1 MEKGSAP
8 VTRTPVPEQSL
19 PPSQRP
25 YPPAEGELARI
36 TESVRGLWRGHP
48 QQSLETLGRQ
58 VMLGRDAFI
67 GLVLS
72 LVQRRFPY
80 REFIKQCAFMANV
93 SAAPTVFVAI
103 PIAVV
108 VSIQVGALVNQV
120 GATTFIGAVAGLGI
134 IRQGAP
140 LVSALMIAGAVGS
153 AICADLGSR
162 TIREEIDAMMVM
174 GVDPVRRLVA
184 PRMAAAVLVSI
195 LLCGFVVFVGF
206 ATAYMFN
213 VYAQSGTPGSFI
225 GSFASFAVADDLLV
239 ALTKAAI
246 FGVLTAIIACDIGL
260 HAHGGPGGVANAV
273 NSAVVS
279 SALMLFATN
288 IILTQLD
295 NTLLPSK
302 VV

>member
-1 MEKGSAP
+1 MIA
-8 VTRTPVPEQSL
+8 TQS
-19 PPSQRP
+19 
-25 YPPAEGELARI
+25 GELTRI
-36 TESVRGLWRGHP
+36 SESLLGLWKRHP
-48 QQSLETLGRQ
+48 QRSMETLGRQ
-58 VMLGRDAFI
+58 VLLGREALRQLFI
-67 GLVLS
+67 ALAR
-72 LVQRRFPY
+72 RRFPY
-80 REFIKQCAFMANV
+80 QEFIKQCAFMTSV
-93 SAAPTVFVAI
+93 SAAPTVLVAI

-140 LVSALMIAGAVGS
+140 LVTSLMIAGAVGS
-153 AICADLGSR
+153 AITADLGSR

-184 PRMAAAVLVSI
+184 PRLVAAVLVSM
-195 LLCGFVVFVGF
+195 LLCGFIVFVGF

-225 GSFASFAVADDLLV
+225 ASFASFAVANDLLI
-239 ALTKAAI
+239 ALIKAAI
-246 FGVLTAIIACDIGL
+246 FGAITAIIACDTGL

-279 SALMLFATN
+279 SALMLFAAN
-288 IILTQLD
+288 IILTQLY
-295 NTLLPSK
+295 NTLFPTK
-302 VV
+302 VI

>member
-1 MEKGSAP
+1 MTVPTLHRGPADPVGGASELEKI
-8 VTRTPVPEQSL
+8 VD
-19 PPSQRP
+19 
-25 YPPAEGELARI
+25 
-36 TESVRGLWRGHP
+36 SVSGLWRRHP
-48 QQSLETLGRQ
+48 QRSLETLGRQ
-58 VMLGRDAFI
+58 VMLGRDALAQLI
-67 GLVLS
+67 VS
-72 LVQRRFPY
+72 LVRRRFPY
-80 REFIKQCAFMANV
+80 QEFIKQCAFMANV

-140 LVSALMIAGAVGS
+140 LVSALMVAGAVGS

-184 PRMAAAVLVSI
+184 PRLAAAVLVSV

-225 GSFASFAVADDLLV
+225 SSFASFAVANDLLV
-239 ALTKAAI
+239 ALVKAAI
-246 FGVLTAIIACDIGL
+246 FGMLTAVIACDIGL

-288 IILTQLD
+288 IILTQLY
-295 NTLLPSK
+295 NTLFPTK

>member
-1 MEKGSAP
+1 M
-8 VTRTPVPEQSL
+8 VTTGNSHPEQRTDL
-19 PPSQRP
+19 EQ
-25 YPPAEGELARI
+25 AIADLK
-36 TESVRGLWRGHP
+36 GLWQRHP
-48 QQSLETLGRQ
+48 QRSLETLGRQ
-58 VMLGRDAFI
+58 VTLGRQA
-67 GLVLS
+67 V
-72 LVQRRFPY
+72 VETVKAMAARRFPFA
-80 REFIKQCAFMANV
+80 EFAKQCAFMANV
-93 SAAPTVFVAI
+93 SAAPTIFVAM

-108 VSIQVGALVNQV
+108 VSIQIGALVNQV

-140 LVSALMIAGAVGS
+140 LVTSLMIAGAVGS

-184 PRMAAAVLVSI
+184 PRLVAAVVVSM
-195 LLCGFVVFVGF
+195 LLCGFIVFVGF

-225 GSFASFAVADDLLV
+225 GSFASFAVANDMAV
-239 ALTKAAI
+239 ALVKSAI

-260 HAHGGPGGVANAV
+260 HAKGGPGGVANAV

-288 IILTQLD
+288 IIITQVY
-295 NTLLPSK
+295 NTVFPTK
-302 VV
+302 VI

>member
-1 MEKGSAP
+1 MTVTVPRAEVSEPAP
-8 VTRTPVPEQSL
+8 EPT
-19 PPSQRP
+19 
-25 YPPAEGELARI
+25 ELARI
-36 TESVRGLWRGHP
+36 GASARGLWRRHP

-58 VMLGRDAFI
+58 VDLARDALRQ
-67 GLVLS
+67 LVVS
-72 LVQRRFPY
+72 IVTGRFPY
-80 REFIKQCAFMANV
+80 REFIKQCAFMTSV
-93 SAAPTVFVAI
+93 SAAPTVLVAI

-134 IRQGAP
+134 LRQGAP
-140 LVSALMIAGAVGS
+140 LVTSLMIAGAVGS
-153 AICADLGSR
+153 AITADLGSR

-184 PRMAAAVLVSI
+184 PRMAAAVLVSM
-195 LLCGFVVFVGF
+195 LLCGFIVFVGF

-213 VYAQSGTPGSFI
+213 VYAQHGTPGSFI
-225 GSFASFAVADDLLV
+225 SSFASFAVANDMLV
-239 ALTKAAI
+239 ALVKAAI
-246 FGVLTAIIACDIGL
+246 FGLLTAIIACDVGL
-260 HAHGGPGGVANAV
+260 HAHGGPGGVAQAV

-288 IILTQLD
+288 ILLTQLY
-295 NTLLPSK
+295 NTISPAK

>member
-1 MEKGSAP
+1 M
-8 VTRTPVPEQSL
+8 TTDLR
-19 PPSQRP
+19 RP
-25 YPPAEGELARI
+25 RSNSEPGELQRLA
-36 TESVRGLWRGHP
+36 TVAGALWRSHP
-48 QQSLETLGRQ
+48 QRSLETLGRQ
-58 VMLGRDAFI
+58 VGLGREAARQ
-67 GLVLS
+67 LVIS
-72 LVQRRFPY
+72 LARRRFPY
-80 REFIKQCAFMANV
+80 REFIKQCAFMTSV
-93 SAAPTVFVAI
+93 SALPTVLVAI

-140 LVSALMIAGAVGS
+140 LVTCLMIAGAVGS

-184 PRMAAAVLVSI
+184 PRLAAAVLVSV
-195 LLCGFVVFVGF
+195 LLCGFIVFVGF
-206 ATAYMFN
+206 ATAYLFN

-225 GSFASFAVADDLLV
+225 SSFASFAVANDMV
-239 ALTKAAI
+239 IALIKAAI
-246 FGVLTAIIACDIGL
+246 FGMLTAVIACDIGL
-260 HAHGGPGGVANAV
+260 HAHGGPGGVAQAV

-288 IILTQLD
+288 IILTQLY
-295 NTLLPSK
+295 NTLFPTK
-302 VV
+302 VI

>member
-1 MEKGSAP
+1 MTTLENPSAAAD
-8 VTRTPVPEQSL
+8 
-19 PPSQRP
+19 
-25 YPPAEGELARI
+25 AESTELELI
-36 TESVRGLWRGHP
+36 GESVRGLWRRHP
-48 QQSLETLGRQ
+48 QRSLETLGRQ
-58 VMLGRDAFI
+58 VDLGRDALRQ
-67 GLVLS
+67 LVVSILR
-72 LVQRRFPY
+72 RRFPY
-80 REFIKQCAFMANV
+80 QEFIKQCAFMTSV
-93 SAAPTVFVAI
+93 SAAPTVLVAI
-103 PIAVV
+103 PISVV
-108 VSIQVGALVNQV
+108 VSIQLGALVNQV

-140 LVSALMIAGAVGS
+140 LVTSLMIAGAVGS
-153 AICADLGSR
+153 AITADLGSR

-184 PRMAAAVLVSI
+184 PRIAAAVLVSM
-195 LLCGFVVFVGF
+195 LLCGFIVFVGF

-225 GSFASFAVADDLLV
+225 GSFASFAVADDLVIAVL
-239 ALTKAAI
+239 KAAV
-246 FGVLTAIIACDIGL
+246 FGLLTAVIACDIGL

-288 IILTQLD
+288 IVLTQLY

>member
-1 MEKGSAP
+1 MAIIEK
-8 VTRTPVPEQSL
+8 
-19 PPSQRP
+19 PSQQTDLEK
-25 YPPAEGELARI
+25 AMAD
-36 TESVRGLWRGHP
+36 VKGLWQRHP
-48 QQSLETLGRQ
+48 QRSLETLGRQ
-58 VMLGRDAFI
+58 VTLGRDALLETFRAI
-67 GLVLS
+67 TA
-72 LVQRRFPY
+72 RRFPFQ
-80 REFIKQCAFMANV
+80 EFIKQCAFMASV

-140 LVSALMIAGAVGS
+140 LVTSLMIAGAVGS

-184 PRMAAAVLVSI
+184 PRLVAAVLVSM
-195 LLCGFVVFVGF
+195 LLCGFIVFVGF

-225 GSFASFAVADDLLV
+225 GSFASFAVANDLIV
-239 ALTKAAI
+239 ALVKAAV

-260 HAHGGPGGVANAV
+260 HAKGGPGGVADAV

-288 IILTQLD
+288 IILTQLY
-295 NTLLPSK
+295 NTLFPAK
-302 VV
+302 VI

>member
-1 MEKGSAP
+1 MTTLEKSSGAPEPSELERMGRSA
-8 VTRTPVPEQSL
+8 RQ
-19 PPSQRP
+19 
-25 YPPAEGELARI
+25 
-36 TESVRGLWRGHP
+36 LWRDHP
-48 QQSLETLGRQ
+48 QRSLETLGRQ
-58 VMLGRDAFI
+58 VDLGRDALRQ
-67 GLVLS
+67 LVVSILS
-72 LVQRRFPY
+72 RRFPY
-80 REFIKQCAFMANV
+80 REFIKQCAFMTSV
-93 SAAPTVFVAI
+93 SAAPTVLVAI

-140 LVSALMIAGAVGS
+140 LVTSLMIAGAVGS
-153 AICADLGSR
+153 AITADLGSR

-184 PRMAAAVLVSI
+184 PRLAAAVLVSM
-195 LLCGFVVFVGF
+195 LLCGFIVFVGF

-225 GSFASFAVADDLLV
+225 GSFASFAVADDLVIAVL
-239 ALTKAAI
+239 KAAI
-246 FGVLTAIIACDIGL
+246 FGLLTAVIACDIGL

-288 IILTQLD
+288 IALTQLY
-295 NTLLPSK
+295 NTLLPTK

>member
-1 MEKGSAP
+1 MVTAGKNDA
-8 VTRTPVPEQSL
+8 TRTDLEQAL
-19 PPSQRP
+19 
-25 YPPAEGELARI
+25 GDLK
-36 TESVRGLWRGHP
+36 GLWQRHP
-48 QQSLETLGRQ
+48 QRSLETLGRQ
-58 VMLGRDAFI
+58 VTLGREA
-67 GLVLS
+67 VVETVKS
-72 LVQRRFPY
+72 LAARRFPFA
-80 REFIKQCAFMANV
+80 EFAKQCGFMANV
-93 SAAPTVFVAI
+93 SAAPTIFVAM

-108 VSIQVGALVNQV
+108 VSIQIGALVNQV

-140 LVSALMIAGAVGS
+140 LVTSLMIAGAVGS

-174 GVDPVRRLVA
+174 GVNPVRRLVA
-184 PRMAAAVLVSI
+184 PRLMAAVVVSM
-195 LLCGFVVFVGF
+195 LLCGFIVFVGF

-225 GSFASFAVADDLLV
+225 GSFASFAVANDMAV
-239 ALTKAAI
+239 ALVKSAV

-260 HAHGGPGGVANAV
+260 HAKGGPGGVANAV

-288 IILTQLD
+288 IIITQVY
-295 NTLLPSK
+295 NTVFPTK
-302 VV
+302 VI

>member
-1 MEKGSAP
+1 MTTLERSTAATEAEPSELERIGRSA
-8 VTRTPVPEQSL
+8 
-19 PPSQRP
+19 
-25 YPPAEGELARI
+25 
-36 TESVRGLWRGHP
+36 RGLWQRHP
-48 QQSLETLGRQ
+48 QRSLETLGRQ
-58 VMLGRDAFI
+58 VDLGRDALRQ
-67 GLVLS
+67 LVVS
-72 LVQRRFPY
+72 IVQRRFPY
-80 REFIKQCAFMANV
+80 REFIKQCAFMTSV
-93 SAAPTVFVAI
+93 SAAPTVLVAI

-140 LVSALMIAGAVGS
+140 LVTSLMIAGAVGS
-153 AICADLGSR
+153 AVTADLGSR

-184 PRMAAAVLVSI
+184 PRLAAAVLVSM
-195 LLCGFVVFVGF
+195 LLCGFIVFVGF

-213 VYAQSGTPGSFI
+213 VYAQQGTPGSFI
-225 GSFASFAVADDLLV
+225 GSFSSFAVANDLV
-239 ALTKAAI
+239 IALIKAAI
-246 FGVLTAIIACDIGL
+246 FGLLTAVIACDIGL

-288 IILTQLD
+288 IVLTQLY
-295 NTLLPSK
+295 NTLLPTK

>member
-1 MEKGSAP
+1 MTTLEKPSGAPEPSELERIGRSA
-8 VTRTPVPEQSL
+8 R
-19 PPSQRP
+19 R
-25 YPPAEGELARI
+25 
-36 TESVRGLWRGHP
+36 LWRDHP
-48 QQSLETLGRQ
+48 QRSLETLGRQ
-58 VMLGRDAFI
+58 VDLGRDALRQ
-67 GLVLS
+67 LVVSILS
-72 LVQRRFPY
+72 RRFPY
-80 REFIKQCAFMANV
+80 REFIKQCAFMTSV
-93 SAAPTVFVAI
+93 SAAPTVLVAI

-140 LVSALMIAGAVGS
+140 LVTSLMIAGAVGS
-153 AICADLGSR
+153 AITADLGSR

-184 PRMAAAVLVSI
+184 PRLAAAVLVSM
-195 LLCGFVVFVGF
+195 LLCGFIVFVGF

-225 GSFASFAVADDLLV
+225 GSFASFAVANDLVIAVL
-239 ALTKAAI
+239 KAAI
-246 FGVLTAIIACDIGL
+246 FGLLTAVIACDIGL

-288 IILTQLD
+288 IALTQLY
-295 NTLLPSK
+295 NTLLPTK

>member
-1 MEKGSAP
+1 MTTLEKHSAP
-8 VTRTPVPEQSL
+8 
-19 PPSQRP
+19 
-25 YPPAEGELARI
+25 AEPTELERI
-36 TESVRGLWRGHP
+36 ASSVRGLWQRHP
-48 QQSLETLGRQ
+48 QRSLETLGRQ
-58 VMLGRDAFI
+58 VDLGRDALRQ
-67 GLVLS
+67 LVVSILR
-72 LVQRRFPY
+72 RRFPY
-80 REFIKQCAFMANV
+80 REFIKQCAFMTSV
-93 SAAPTVFVAI
+93 SAAPTVLVAI

-140 LVSALMIAGAVGS
+140 LVTSLMIAGAVGS
-153 AICADLGSR
+153 AITADLGSR

-184 PRMAAAVLVSI
+184 PRLAAAVLVSM
-195 LLCGFVVFVGF
+195 LLCGFIVFVGF

-213 VYAQSGTPGSFI
+213 VYAQQGTPGSFI
-225 GSFASFAVADDLLV
+225 GSFASFAVANDLVIAVL
-239 ALTKAAI
+239 KAAI
-246 FGVLTAIIACDIGL
+246 FGLLTAVIACDIGL

-288 IILTQLD
+288 IVLTQLY
-295 NTLLPSK
+295 NTLLPTK